1 MNLLI
6 NHVRGDIGHL
16 KVKGLLVAMAMA
28 VLSINMAHA
37 EGSALYTQ
45 CKATTESHPIAN
57 PSPGPDSDGISVR
70 GSSDDGSHIKCDHL
84 SASDG
89 VSTMADDD
97 GKFLYI
103 FGFNRVSMPG
113 EGGAPTAASGEYP
126 SYVMDDGTL
135 AANTPAPTIV
145 VDEDDEYFLNLT
157 NTGMIM
163 RPDLFDPHTVHW
175 HGFPNASSIFDGLP
189 DASISINMGAT
200 LTYYYNA
207 KDAGTYMYHCHVE
220 ATEHMQMGML
230 GNLFVRPRQNRCDM
244 LEALPAGDAR
254 HDLPGATCPAGHVAG
269 DKYAY
274 NDGDGS
280 TRYDVEIPI
289 QLGSFDPDFH
299 DASFSTQP
307 LPFAEMRDR
316 YYLLNGRGYP
326 NTTNGSAM
334 STIDPLG
341 RTQVSQPVSSL
352 LTVPAGQKALL
363 RISNLSV
370 TEIYTVGVNGLP
382 MEVIALDARLLRD
395 GDGGNMY
402 YKTNSITLGGGQSAD
417 VLIDTSGMNVGDTI
431 FFYSKNL
438 NKLANDDENLGGM
451 MTEIRIAAAPAP

>member
-1 MNLLI
+1 MNFI
-6 NHVRGDIGHL
+6 HNHDRGGISHL
-16 KVKGLLVAMAMA
+16 KVKGLFVATAMAI
-28 VLSINMAHA
+28 LSINMAHA
-37 EGSALYTQ
+37 EGSSLYTQ
-45 CKATTESHPIAN
+45 CLATTENHPIAN
-57 PSPGPDSDGISVR
+57 DSPGPNADGISVR

-84 SASDG
+84 TAGDG

-113 EGGAPTAASGEYP
+113 EGGAPAAATGNYP
-126 SYVMDDGTL
+126 SYVMDKGTL

-145 VDEDDEYFLNLT
+145 VDEDDEYFLSLT

-175 HGFPNASSIFDGLP
+175 HGFPNASAIFDGLP

-230 GNLFVRPRQNRCDM
+230 GNLFVRPRQNRCDKF
-244 LEALPAGDAR
+244 EALADGDAR
-254 HDLPGATCPAGHVAG
+254 HNLPGATCPTGHAVG

-326 NTTNGSAM
+326 DTSNASAM
-334 STIDPLG
+334 STVDPLG
-341 RTQVSQPVSSL
+341 RNQVSQPVSSL
-352 LTVPAGQKALL
+352 LTVPAGKKALL

-370 TEIYTVGVNGLP
+370 TEVYTVGVNGLP
-382 MEVIALDARLLRD
+382 MEVVALDARLLRD
-395 GDGGNMY
+395 DDGGNMY

-417 VLIDTSGMNVGDTI
+417 VLLDTTGLKVGDTI

-438 NKLANDDENLGGM
+438 DKLANDDENLGGM
-451 MTEIRIAAAPAP
+451 MTEIRIAAAE